1 MRMVIGGFSAAPD
14 LHVANGLGSPK
25 QTTDAHKNQKQQGGV
40 GQAKNRQDEAK
51 KTGGEAGI

>member
-1 MRMVIGGFSAAPD
+1 MVIGGFSAAPD